1 MDVGTFRAWLSG
13 MDELTAEQRE
23 EVQEILHGRE
33 PGAEVTAAIEARL
46 TAERGCPHCGTSGA
60 VKRGSANGLR
70 RYRCTACSKSFNAL
84 TGTSLTGTSLARLR
98 HKERWLEF
106 SQALT
111 EGDTVRASAGRCAVA
126 VGTAFRW
133 RHRFLQTLKT
143 ATAPLR
149 GIVEADEAFV
159 LDSRK
164 GDRQLDRPARKRGG
178 KATKR
183 GLSHEQVPILGA
195 ADRRG
200 TTLSAVLPEVSAK
213 AIQAVLEPALAKDA
227 RLVTDGAAVYPR
239 CAADLGVSHEA
250 LNQSAGERVRGDLH
264 IQTVNNRHQRIKAF
278 LAPFRGIAT
287 KYLPNYLRWFQCVG
301 LALHLSSRAC
311 LNAALGL
318 QPTVAVP
325 S

>member
-1 MDVGTFRAWLSG
+1 MLTSSRIIPVNREGSMDVGTFRAWLLG
-13 MDELTAEQRE
+13 IDDLTAEQRE

-33 PGAEVTAAIEARL
+33 PVEEVTAAIEDRL
-46 TAERGCPHCGTSGA
+46 TAERCCPHCGTDGA

-70 RYRCTACSKSFNAL
+70 RYRCKACYKSFNAL
-84 TGTSLTGTSLARLR
+84 TGTPLARLR

-111 EGDTVRASAGRCAVA
+111 EGDTVRASAGRCGVA

-133 RHRFLQTLKT
+133 RHRFLQTFNT

-164 GDRQLDRPARKRGG
+164 GDRQLNRSARKRGG

-183 GLSHEQVPILGA
+183 GLSRQQVPILVA
-195 ADRRG
+195 VDRSG

-213 AIQAVLEPALAKDA
+213 
-227 RLVTDGAAVYPR
+227 
-239 CAADLGVSHEA
+239 
-250 LNQSAGERVRGDLH
+250 
-264 IQTVNNRHQRIKAF
+264 
-278 LAPFRGIAT
+278 
-287 KYLPNYLRWFQCVG
+287 
-301 LALHLSSRAC
+301 
-311 LNAALGL
+311 
-318 QPTVAVP
+318 
-325 S
+325 

>member
-13 MDELTAEQRE
+13 MDHLTVGQRE
-23 EVQEILHGRE
+23 EVQAILHGRD
-33 PGAEVTAAIEARL
+33 PGAEVTSAIEDRL
-46 TAERGCPHCGTSGA
+46 TPERCCPHCSTGGA

-70 RYRCTACSKSFNAL
+70 RYRCKACGKSFNAL
-84 TGTSLTGTSLARLR
+84 TGTPLARLR

-106 SQALT
+106 SQSLT
-111 EGDTVRASAGRCAVA
+111 DGDTVRASAGRCAVA

-133 RHRFLQTLKT
+133 RHRFLQTFKT

-183 GLSHEQVPILGA
+183 GLSREQVPILVA
-195 ADRRG
+195 ADRSG
-200 TTLSAVLPEVSAK
+200 TTLSAVLPEVSAT
-213 AIQAVLEPALAKDA
+213 AIQAVLEPAIDKDA
-227 RLVTDGAAVYPR
+227 LLVTDGAAVYPR
-239 CAADLGVSHEA
+239 CAADLGISHEA

-264 IQTVNNRHQRIKAF
+264 IQTVNNRHQRLKSF

-287 KYLPNYLRWFQCVG
+287 KYLPNYLRWFQGVG
-301 LALHLSSRAC
+301 LALHPSSRTC

-318 QPTVAVP
+318 KPTVPV
-325 S
+325 SS